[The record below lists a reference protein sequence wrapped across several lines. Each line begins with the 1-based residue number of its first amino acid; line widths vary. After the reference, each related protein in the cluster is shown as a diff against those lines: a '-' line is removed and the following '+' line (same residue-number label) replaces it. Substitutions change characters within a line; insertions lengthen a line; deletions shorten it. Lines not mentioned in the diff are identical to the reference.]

1 MHRRQE
7 LNEKRLN
14 NVKRPMCIIYLSMT
28 MISEIWP
35 TADCHI
41 VCRMRGG
48 SGVSHE
54 ERQGRQLVECSTG
67 RRVTSRFDG
76 LAGLQRPFQSSSWT
90 HLALGPQDRLQ
101 NSPTFL
107 EFGGIFANFRTLLKV
122 KYPQSNLK
130 FLAVSLAVVYCF
142 KTRKILQQLL
152 IIALLLNFVSK
163 ENILFLL

>member
-1 MHRRQE
+1 MRRFAVIYRAISVAQSEKHLTQLGMHRRRE

-54 ERQGRQLVECSTG
+54 ERQGRRLVECSTG
-67 RRVTSRFDG
+67 RRVTSRFVG
-76 LAGLQRPFQSSSWT
+76 LAG
-90 HLALGPQDRLQ
+90 
-101 NSPTFL
+101 
-107 EFGGIFANFRTLLKV
+107 
-122 KYPQSNLK
+122 
-130 FLAVSLAVVYCF
+130 
-142 KTRKILQQLL
+142 
-152 IIALLLNFVSK
+152 
-163 ENILFLL
+163 

>member
-1 MHRRQE
+1 MRRFAVIYRAISVAQSEKHLTQLDMHRRRE

-76 LAGLQRPFQSSSWT
+76 LAGFAAVTKFVLDSSCPRTTKGS
-90 HLALGPQDRLQ
+90 LAK
-101 NSPTFL
+101 FAK
-107 EFGGIFANFRTLLKV
+107 FCGIIANFRSLIENEIILYTSAGVANLL
-122 KYPQSNLK
+122 
-130 FLAVSLAVVYCF
+130 
-142 KTRKILQQLL
+142 
-152 IIALLLNFVSK
+152 
-163 ENILFLL
+163 